1 LRQVA
6 VAHVD
11 PDKVR
16 FAHELRKN
24 YPTDLNASTGLANVV
39 RTGKS
44 ELYPDI
50 PDAMLVQVAK
60 DEEHLRIIRQIG
72 FKSAMIVPL
81 EARGQILGGM
91 TLVWSESDRRY
102 SGADLRFMEELA
114 LRAAIVVDNAR
125 LYRQAQ
131 DAREELSI
139 LNETLEQ
146 RVGERTDELTAA
158 NNTLRDEIEE
168 RKRAQQA
175 LARANA
181 LLEYRNRELQDFAY
195 VASHDLQEPLRK
207 IMSFSSLLLEEF
219 TESLGEGRSY
229 LERIDDA
236 ANRMMGLIRDLLAF
250 SRVATQGDPFR
261 EIALNTVV
269 DEALS
274 DLEVRI
280 NETGGRVEVSE
291 LCNIEADEL
300 QMRQLF
306 QNLIGN
312 ALKFHREGVPPLIS
326 IDCQLNGDYCV
337 IEVNDNGIGFDEKYT
352 DRIFAPFQRLHGRG
366 SYAGTGIGLAICR
379 RIVERHDGS
388 ISARSRPEEGSTFV
402 VTLPI
407 RHRTQSAMDP
417 EVSAA

>member
-1 LRQVA
+1 
-6 VAHVD
+6 
-11 PDKVR
+11 
-16 FAHELRKN
+16 
-24 YPTDLNASTGLANVV
+24 
-39 RTGKS
+39 
-44 ELYPDI
+44 
-50 PDAMLVQVAK
+50 
-60 DEEHLRIIRQIG
+60 
-72 FKSAMIVPL
+72 
-81 EARGQILGGM
+81 
-91 TLVWSESDRRY
+91 
-102 SGADLRFMEELA
+102 
-114 LRAAIVVDNAR
+114 
-125 LYRQAQ
+125 
-131 DAREELSI
+131 
-139 LNETLEQ
+139 
-146 RVGERTDELTAA
+146 
-158 NNTLRDEIEE
+158 
-168 RKRAQQA
+168 
-175 LARANA
+175 
-181 LLEYRNRELQDFAY
+181 
-195 VASHDLQEPLRK
+195 
-207 IMSFSSLLLEEF
+207 MSFSSLLLEEF

-337 IEVNDNGIGFDEKYT
+337 IEVNDNGIGFDEKYA

>member
-1 LRQVA
+1 VQ
-6 VAHVD
+6 
-11 PDKVR
+11 
-16 FAHELRKN
+16 FAHELRRN
-24 YPTDLNASTGLANVV
+24 YPPKMDAASGMPNVV

-44 ELYPDI
+44 ELYPEI
-50 PDAMLVQVAK
+50 PEEMLVRAAQ

-72 FKSAMIVPL
+72 FKSALIVPL
-81 EARGQILGGM
+81 EARGQLLGGM
-91 TLVWSESDRRY
+91 TLVWSESERRY
-102 SGADLRFMEELA
+102 SESDLRFMEELA
-114 LRAAIVVDNAR
+114 RRAAIVVDNAR
-125 LYRQAQ
+125 LYRRAQ
-131 DAREELSI
+131 DAREELTV

-146 RVGERTDELTAA
+146 RVVERTDELTAA
-158 NNTLRDEIEE
+158 NMTLRDEIEE
-168 RKRAQQA
+168 RKRAQQT

-207 IMSFSSLLLEEF
+207 ILSFSSLLLDEF
-219 TESLGEGRSY
+219 TDSLGEGRSY

-261 EIALNTVV
+261 KIDLNTVV
-269 DEALS
+269 DVALT

-280 NETGGRVEVSE
+280 AETAGRVDVAQ
-291 LCNIEADEL
+291 LCVVEADEL

-312 ALKFHREGVPPLIS
+312 ALKFHREGVPPVIS
-326 IDCQLNGDYCV
+326 VDCRLNGDYCV
-337 IEVNDNGIGFDEKYT
+337 IEVRDNGIGFDEKYV

-388 ISARSRPEEGSTFV
+388 ISARSRPDEGSTFV
-402 VTLPI
+402 VTLPL
-407 RHRTQSAMDP
+407 RHRTESEMDS
-417 EVSAA
+417 EASAA